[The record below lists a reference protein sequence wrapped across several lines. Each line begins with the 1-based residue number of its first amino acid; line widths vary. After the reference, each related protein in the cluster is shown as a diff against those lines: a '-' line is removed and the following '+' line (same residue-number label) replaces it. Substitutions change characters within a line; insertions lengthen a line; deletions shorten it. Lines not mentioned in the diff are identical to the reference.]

1 MTSSQRTKIRFPS
14 GDTTCAAWHYK
25 GTNGACIIMAG
36 GTGVTKE
43 PASDRFGPCFHE
55 AGYSGLAFDFR
66 GFGESGGTPRQ
77 VGDIGRQQADFE
89 AAIACARALPEV
101 DPRRIVLW
109 GFSLAGGHILNVAA
123 RDCELG
129 AVILQAPMLD
139 GQAAGTNALRSM
151 TPRAALTFNLRGL
164 RDVVGRRFGRAPV
177 LVPLS
182 GPRGTVASIT
192 TPDGQHGSLALNPDN
207 IHPDWEQTIAA
218 GSALRIAFY
227 RPIRV
232 ASRVRC
238 PLLAV
243 AYDDDRTTLPGPAI
257 RAGERAPRGEVVRRP
272 GGHYAAFM
280 EDFEQTLAI
289 ELEYLRRQLTEK
301 APVRPA
307 AALA

>member
-43 PASDRFGPCFHE
+43 PASDLFGPRFNA
-55 AGYSGLAFDFR
+55 AGYSVLAFDFR

-77 VGDIGRQQADFE
+77 VGDIGRQQDDLE
-89 AAIACARALPEV
+89 AAVACARSLPEV

-123 RDCELG
+123 RDAELA
-129 AVILQAPMLD
+129 AVILQAPLTD
-139 GQAAGTNALRSM
+139 GQAAGRNALRSM
-151 TPRAALTFNLRGL
+151 TPRAAVALNVRGL
-164 RDVVGRRFGRAPV
+164 RDVVGRLFGRAPV

-192 TPDGQHGSLALNPDN
+192 TPDGQHGSLALNPGN
-207 IHPDWEQTIAA
+207 AYPDWDQTIAA
-218 GSALRIAFY
+218 GSALRVAFY

-232 ASRVRC
+232 ASRVQC

-301 APVRPA
+301 APARPA